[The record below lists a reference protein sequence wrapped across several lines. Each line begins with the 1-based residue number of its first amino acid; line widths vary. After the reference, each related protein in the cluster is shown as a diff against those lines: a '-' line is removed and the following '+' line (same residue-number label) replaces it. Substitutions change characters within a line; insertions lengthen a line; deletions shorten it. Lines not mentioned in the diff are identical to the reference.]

1 MAGTLY
7 LVAGPIGNLEDIT
20 LRALRVLREVD
31 LVAAEDTRQAAK
43 LLGHYGISKPTV
55 SYHSHN
61 HRQMA
66 PRLIERLRRGESVA
80 LLSDAGMPGISDPGG
95 ELVLLAEREGIP
107 VTVLPGP
114 SALVAAAALSGF
126 RLDGV
131 SFWGFPPRRPGRRRR
146 FFEALLG
153 EGRPFVFYESPHRI
167 VETLADLAALEPGR
181 PVAVAR
187 ELTKVFEEVI
197 RGPAESVAAAVAIR
211 GPRGEYTVVVG
222 PAGRFRLPG
231 RRGDEWPAEPG
242 EPEEPG
248 GAGTEPGQ
256 GTEALLLHRRRLV
269 GEGLARLSRTA
280 VPEDENISRDEAPEE
295 E

>member
-31 LVAAEDTRQAAK
+31 LVAAEDTRQVAK
-43 LLGHYGISKPTV
+43 LLGHYDISKPAV

-61 HRQMA
+61 QRQVA
-66 PRLIERLRRGESVA
+66 PRLIGRLRRGESVA
-80 LLSDAGMPGISDPGG
+80 LLSDAGLPGISDPGG

-131 SFWGFPPRRPGRRRR
+131 SFWGFPPRRAGRRRR
-146 FFEALLG
+146 FFEALLR

-167 VETLADLAALEPGR
+167 VETLADLANLEPGR
-181 PVAVAR
+181 RVAVGR

-197 RGPAESVAAAVAIR
+197 RGPAQAVALDVAAT

-222 PAGRFRLPG
+222 PKGRFRLPG
-231 RRGDEWPAEPG
+231 LGRRAAPG
-242 EPEEPG
+242 
-248 GAGTEPGQ
+248 
-256 GTEALLLHRRRLV
+256 
-269 GEGLARLSRTA
+269 
-280 VPEDENISRDEAPEE
+280 DENISGDEALEE

>member
-43 LLGHYGISKPTV
+43 LLGHYGISRPTV

-61 HRQMA
+61 RRQVA

-80 LLSDAGMPGISDPGG
+80 LLSDAGLPGISDPGS
-95 ELVLLAEREGIP
+95 ELVRLAEREGIP

-146 FFEALLG
+146 FFETLLG

-197 RGPAESVAAAVAIR
+197 RGPAESVAVAVATR
-211 GPRGEYTVVVG
+211 GARGEYTVVVG
-222 PAGRFRLPG
+222 PGGRFRLPG
-231 RRGDEWPAEPG
+231 RRADDQPAG
-242 EPEEPG
+242 TAEPEEPG
-248 GAGTEPGQ
+248 EAGTDSRERVE
-256 GTEALLLHRRRLV
+256 TLAMHRRRRV
-269 GEGLARLSRTA
+269 VESLAWLSRRA
-280 VPEDENISRDEAPEE
+280 RVEEESISADEAPEE
-295 E
+295 G

>member
-20 LRALRVLREVD
+20 LRALRVLREVN

-43 LLGHYGISKPTV
+43 LLGHYGISKPTL

-61 HRQMA
+61 WRQVA
-66 PRLIERLRRGESVA
+66 PQLIARLRRGESVA
-80 LLSDAGMPGISDPGG
+80 LLSDAGLPGISDPGG
-95 ELVLLAEREGIP
+95 ELVALAGGEGIR

-126 RLDGV
+126 RLEGV

-146 FFEALLG
+146 FLEALLK

-167 VETLADLAALEPGR
+167 VQTLADLADLEPGR
-181 PVAVAR
+181 LVAVAR
-187 ELTKVFEEVI
+187 ELTKVFEEVL
-197 RGPAESVAAAVAIR
+197 RGCAQEVAMQVAAGA
-211 GPRGEYTVVVG
+211 PRGEYTVVVS
-222 PAGRFRLPG
+222 ASRRVRMPG
-231 RRGDEWPAEPG
+231 RGNRSRSA
-242 EPEEPG
+242 
-248 GAGTEPGQ
+248 TEGREN
-256 GTEALLLHRRRLV
+256 T
-269 GEGLARLSRTA
+269 S
-280 VPEDENISRDEAPEE
+280 EDEVVEE

>member
-1 MAGTLY
+1 MTVEGRLDRLGGVRAVAGTLY

-43 LLGHYGISKPTV
+43 LLGHYEISKPTV

-61 HRQMA
+61 RRQVA

-80 LLSDAGMPGISDPGG
+80 VLSDAGLPGISDPGG

-114 SALVAAAALSGF
+114 SALVTAAALSGF

-146 FFEALLG
+146 FFEALLR

-181 PVAVAR
+181 LVAVAR

-197 RGPAESVAAAVAIR
+197 RGYAQAVALDVAAK

-222 PAGRFRLPG
+222 PKGRLRLPG
-231 RRGDEWPAEPG
+231 LSRRAAPGDENGSED
-242 EPEEPG
+242 
-248 GAGTEPGQ
+248 
-256 GTEALLLHRRRLV
+256 EAL
-269 GEGLARLSRTA
+269 
-280 VPEDENISRDEAPEE
+280 EE

>member
-1 MAGTLY
+1 MKSLSGSTPIGAGKSLTVEGRLDRLGGVRAVAGTLY

-43 LLGHYGISKPTV
+43 LLGHYEISKPTV

-61 HRQMA
+61 RNQVA

-80 LLSDAGMPGISDPGG
+80 VLSDAGLPGISDPGG

-114 SALVAAAALSGF
+114 SALVTAAALSGF

-146 FFEALLG
+146 FFEALLR

-181 PVAVAR
+181 LVAVAR

-197 RGPAESVAAAVAIR
+197 RGYAQAVALDVAAK

-222 PAGRFRLPG
+222 PKGRFRLPG
-231 RRGDEWPAEPG
+231 LSRRAAPGDENVSED
-242 EPEEPG
+242 
-248 GAGTEPGQ
+248 
-256 GTEALLLHRRRLV
+256 EALE
-269 GEGLARLSRTA
+269 EG
-280 VPEDENISRDEAPEE
+280 VKGV
-295 E
+295 